1 MVQSEYIREKEI
13 EFSMNAKTL
22 GEFVAALRQEKG
34 LTQKQLADRLG
45 VTDKA
50 VSRWEKGKNYPDIEL
65 LEPIAR
71 EFEVTVNEL
80 ISGRRLGSG
89 EILPE
94 SDSNIV
100 HIIKINRRQKR
111 IFSMVLALLLV
122 FILIFGLYTIG
133 RFSGLNSQPVRKTYD
148 IYQNYLTAVL
158 KEIEGRIYEL
168 SSGEGSW
175 DTLYIS
181 EADVLFSPEK
191 EINASAPMVSHLSV
205 ICSGNRSD
213 RAFLYEVS
221 VYPSR
226 SESDSPVGG
235 QKLHLDICKYIC
247 DTPKDSTNLISL
259 DTFIQVT
266 DAISINSIFDNTSET
281 DFFSLRYCG
290 TRNGEDIDL
299 SINPAEDYILDGNT
313 VRHADSDEI
322 FSDYCAFLTLDGF
335 TPLSAGGGYES
346 DDEAKAFIWVPQ
358 Y

>member
-1 MVQSEYIREKEI
+1 
-13 EFSMNAKTL
+13 MNANTL

-205 ICSGNRSD
+205 ICSGNRVPVIGQTGLSFT
-213 RAFLYEVS
+213 RFLFI
-221 VYPSR
+221 
-226 SESDSPVGG
+226 
-235 QKLHLDICKYIC
+235 LHAVNRI
-247 DTPKDSTNLISL
+247 
-259 DTFIQVT
+259 
-266 DAISINSIFDNTSET
+266 
-281 DFFSLRYCG
+281 
-290 TRNGEDIDL
+290 
-299 SINPAEDYILDGNT
+299 
-313 VRHADSDEI
+313 
-322 FSDYCAFLTLDGF
+322 
-335 TPLSAGGGYES
+335 PLSAVKS
-346 DDEAKAFIWVPQ
+346 FIWISVNTSAIRLKTPRI
-358 Y
+358 

>member
-13 EFSMNAKTL
+13 EFSMNANTL

-122 FILIFGLYTIG
+122 FICA
-133 RFSGLNSQPVRKTYD
+133 K
-148 IYQNYLTAVL
+148 
-158 KEIEGRIYEL
+158 
-168 SSGEGSW
+168 
-175 DTLYIS
+175 
-181 EADVLFSPEK
+181 
-191 EINASAPMVSHLSV
+191 
-205 ICSGNRSD
+205 GN
-213 RAFLYEVS
+213 
-221 VYPSR
+221 
-226 SESDSPVGG
+226 
-235 QKLHLDICKYIC
+235 
-247 DTPKDSTNLISL
+247 
-259 DTFIQVT
+259 
-266 DAISINSIFDNTSET
+266 
-281 DFFSLRYCG
+281 
-290 TRNGEDIDL
+290 
-299 SINPAEDYILDGNT
+299 
-313 VRHADSDEI
+313 
-322 FSDYCAFLTLDGF
+322 
-335 TPLSAGGGYES
+335 
-346 DDEAKAFIWVPQ
+346 
-358 Y
+358 

>member
-1 MVQSEYIREKEI
+1 
-13 EFSMNAKTL
+13 MNANTL

-122 FILIFGLYTIG
+122 FILILGLYTIG

-205 ICSGNRSD
+205 ICSV
-213 RAFLYEVS
+213 L
-221 VYPSR
+221 
-226 SESDSPVGG
+226 
-235 QKLHLDICKYIC
+235 
-247 DTPKDSTNLISL
+247 
-259 DTFIQVT
+259 TFISSITKSCPHKVSY
-266 DAISINSIFDNTSET
+266 AIT
-281 DFFSLRYCG
+281 
-290 TRNGEDIDL
+290 L
-299 SINPAEDYILDGNT
+299 SIINT
-313 VRHADSDEI
+313 LLVRIIRIITD
-322 FSDYCAFLTLDGF
+322 
-335 TPLSAGGGYES
+335 PLEFNVKIPFPYVT
-346 DDEAKAFIWVPQ
+346 F
-358 Y
+358 